1 MEIQALLRPLEE
13 LEKGMQALYE
23 WLAETY
29 AADRE
34 AARVFFR
41 LAMDEKR
48 HAAMVEHL
56 RRLARQNPC
65 LFPAIDA
72 SLDEVARCLAACRA
86 LRGNGSPP
94 SLQLAIQA
102 AVNLENAA
110 AESHYR
116 QAVGAAV
123 PEVAQLLQALGEADR
138 LHGAALTR
146 LAAARGLW
154 PLEWPPTNS
163 QLR

>member
-13 LEKGMQALYE
+13 LEKEMQTLYE
-23 WLAETY
+23 WLAETF

-41 LAMDEKR
+41 LAMEEKR
-48 HAAMVEHL
+48 HATMVEHL
-56 RRLARQNPC
+56 RRLARQNPR
-65 LFPAIDA
+65 LFSAIEA

-86 LRGNGSPP
+86 LRSNGTPP
-94 SLQLAIQA
+94 TMAVAIQA
-102 AVNLENAA
+102 AVDLESAA

-146 LAAARGLW
+146 LAAARGL
-154 PLEWPPTNS
+154 
-163 QLR
+163 